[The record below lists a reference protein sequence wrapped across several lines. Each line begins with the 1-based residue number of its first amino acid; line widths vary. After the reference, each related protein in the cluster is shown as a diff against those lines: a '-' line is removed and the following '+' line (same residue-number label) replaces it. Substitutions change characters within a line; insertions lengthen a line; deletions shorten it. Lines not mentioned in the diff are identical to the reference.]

1 MSSKWRPT
9 LQQVFALSL
18 LGLLLALGG
27 LLWLGFN
34 GSKRNILRSS
44 ENYRELA
51 ARFISSRV
59 TDYLNQAPDAVADF
73 EQKAQYGLINF
84 KDTTSVQQTLLSL
97 LLANE
102 NLSEATFTYANT
114 IGPPNLGAAKIDPA
128 SVGQVAIVRAPR
140 RGGFIRRLTWYDNG
154 KYVTANDELLPD
166 SPARPLHSYVVPDP
180 SQHLTFQ
187 TAYHDDYGALI
198 ITDLHWAQ
206 LDLNLPEDKRR
217 VEVSVQ
223 KTVEDKPGHFVG
235 VLRVGLLAAKID
247 QAVHQHITGPGQ
259 PDDHLIFLCDQD
271 GRLITGFP
279 GHEQV
284 TLSGNDDLRV
294 PTDGIPEPVVRALKE
309 PALAKVD
316 SEHPNASTMFTLNH
330 KAYLCSFHYLPMTQ
344 DWIVGIVVPR
354 DFYLGDMIRASWK
367 IFWSALAVVA
377 AIVAAGTVILRLV
390 LRAQSLVLQET
401 ARMNRFEFAPS
412 RHESPIRDVQE
423 VLGGLEKAKTAVRA
437 MSKYVPVKLVRQL
450 YHDGQE
456 PVLGAAPA
464 ELSVLFT
471 DIRDF
476 TTFAEQ
482 MPPDQL
488 AEVLGR
494 YLQVMATVIQGEKG
508 TIDKY
513 IGDAVMVFWNAPDPV
528 EHHETLAC
536 RTALRCCDALQRL
549 YAMPDWGDAPRFET
563 RFGLHRCQASVGH
576 FGSPERFNYTA
587 IGDGINL
594 TSRLEAL
601 NKYYGTTIIASETIH
616 AVAKEE
622 FEFRLLDRVSVKG
635 KMQGI
640 TIYELR
646 GARTSG
652 QSRSVLVEQYEAA
665 FDLYQLGDFAGAATL
680 LTAQPGDDPPSD
692 VLLAR
697 CRAYAAKPP
706 PDWNGVYG
714 FTSK

>member
-1 MSSKWRPT
+1 MAHKWRPT

-18 LGLLLALGG
+18 LGLLLALAS

-34 GSKRNILRSS
+34 GSKNTILRSS

-51 ARFISSRV
+51 TRFISSRV
-59 TDYLNQAPDAVADF
+59 TDYMNQAPDAVADF
-73 EQKAQYGLINF
+73 ERKAQYGLIDF
-84 KDTTSVQQTLLSL
+84 KNTASVQQALLSL

-102 NLSEATFTYANT
+102 NLSEAALTYGNT
-114 IGPPNLGAAKIDPA
+114 IGPANQGAAQINTA
-128 SVGQVAIVRAPR
+128 SVGQIAIVRAPR
-140 RGGFIRRLTWYDNG
+140 RGGFIRRFTWYENG
-154 KYVTANDELLPD
+154 KFMAANDVLMPG
-166 SPARPLHSYVVPDP
+166 SPARPLHSYAVPDP

-187 TAYHDDYGALI
+187 TAYHDAYGQVI
-198 ITDLHWAQ
+198 VTDLHWAQ
-206 LDLNLPEDKRR
+206 LDVNLPEEKRR

-223 KTVEDKPGHFVG
+223 KTIEDSPGHFVG

-247 QAVHQHITGPGQ
+247 EAVQQHITGPGQ
-259 PDDHLIFLCDQD
+259 PDQHLIFLCDQG

-279 GHEQV
+279 DHEHV
-284 TLSGNDDLRV
+284 TLSGDDLRI
-294 PTDGIPEPVVRALKE
+294 PTDGIPEPVARALKE
-309 PALAKVD
+309 PALARVD
-316 SEHPNASTMFTLNH
+316 EDHPNTTATFALH
-330 KAYLCSFHYLPMTQ
+330 GKIYLCSFHYLPMTQ

-354 DFYLGDMIRASWK
+354 NFYLGDIVRASWE
-367 IFWSALAVVA
+367 IFWAGVA
-377 AIVAAGTVILRLV
+377 MVGAIVIAGIVVLRLV
-390 LRAQSLVLQET
+390 LRAQSLVLLES
-401 ARMNRFEFAPS
+401 ARMNRFEFSPS
-412 RHESPIRDVQE
+412 RHASPLRDVQD
-423 VLGGLEKAKTAVRA
+423 VLGSLERAKTAMRA
-437 MSKYVPVKLVRQL
+437 MSKYVPVDLVRRL
-450 YHDGQE
+450 YHDGEE
-456 PVLGAAPA
+456 PTLGARPA

-476 TTFAEQ
+476 TSFAEQ

-513 IGDAVMVFWNAPDPV
+513 IGDAVMVFWNAPELVDQ
-528 EHHETLAC
+528 HELLAC
-536 RTALRCCDALQRL
+536 RTALRCCDALQKL
-549 YAMPDWGDAPRFET
+549 YAMADWGDAPRFET

-601 NKYYGTTIIASETIH
+601 NKHYGTTIIASETIE
-616 AVAKEE
+616 AAARDE
-622 FEFRLLDRVSVKG
+622 FDFRLLDRVAVKG

-640 TIYELR
+640 TIYELL
-646 GARTSG
+646 GARIAG
-652 QSRSVLVEQYEAA
+652 QSRPRTIELYEES
-665 FDLYQLGDFAGAATL
+665 FVLYQQGNFADAIPL
-680 LTAQPGDDPPSD
+680 LEEQPDDAPST

-697 CRAYAAKPP
+697 CREFLAQPP
-706 PDWNGVYG
+706 ASWTGVYG

>member
-1 MSSKWRPT
+1 MGMKWRPT
-9 LQQVFALSL
+9 LRQVFAVSL
-18 LGLLLALGG
+18 LGLMLALSA

-34 GSKRNILRSS
+34 GSKRTILRSS
-44 ENYRELA
+44 ENYRDLA

-59 TDYLNQAPDAVADF
+59 TAYLNQAPEAVDDF
-73 EQKAQYGLINF
+73 ERKGQYGLIDF
-84 KDTTSVQQTLLSL
+84 KSPASVQQALLSL

-102 NLSEATFTYANT
+102 NLSEATLTYANT
-114 IGPPNLGAAKIDPA
+114 VGPAKDGAAPIDPM
-128 SVGQVAIVRAPR
+128 SVGQIAIVRAPK
-140 RGGFIRRLTWYDNG
+140 RGGFLRRFTWYENG
-154 KYVTANDELLPD
+154 KFMAANDLLAPD
-166 SPARPLHSYVVPDP
+166 SPPKPIHSYAVPDP

-187 TAYHDDYGALI
+187 TAYHDSYGQI
-198 ITDLHWAQ
+198 ITTDLHWAQ
-206 LDLNLPEDKRR
+206 LDVNLPEEKRR

-247 QAVHQHITGPGQ
+247 EAVQQHITGPGE
-259 PDDHLIFLCDQD
+259 PDQHLIFLCDQQ

-279 GHEQV
+279 EHEHV
-284 TLSGNDDLRV
+284 TLTGDDLRI
-294 PTDGIPEPVVRALKE
+294 PADGIPGPVVRALKE
-309 PALAKVD
+309 PALAQVD
-316 SEHPNASTMFTLNH
+316 ETHPNAATMFTIDR
-330 KAYLCSFHYLPMTQ
+330 KVYLCSFHYLPMTQ

-354 DFYLGDMIRASWK
+354 NFYLGDMIHATWQ
-367 IFWSALAVVA
+367 IFWAGLAMVSAIVVA
-377 AIVAAGTVILRLV
+377 GIMV
-390 LRAQSLVLQET
+390 LRFVLHAQSLVLQET
-401 ARMNRFEFAPS
+401 SRMNRFEFAPS
-412 RHESPIRDVQE
+412 RHESPLGDFQE
-423 VLGGLEKAKTAVRA
+423 VLGGLERAKTAVRA
-437 MSKYVPVKLVRQL
+437 MSKYVPVNLVRQL
-450 YHDGQE
+450 YRDGEE
-456 PVLGAAPA
+456 PRLGASPA

-513 IGDAVMVFWNAPDPV
+513 IGDAVMVFWNAPEPV
-528 EHHETLAC
+528 EDHERLVC
-536 RTALRCCDALQRL
+536 RTALRCSEALQKL
-549 YAMPDWGDAPRFET
+549 YAMPEWGDAPRFET

-601 NKYYGTTIIASETIH
+601 NKYYGTTIIASETIYE
-616 AVAKEE
+616 AAKED
-622 FEFRLLDRVSVKG
+622 FNFRLLDRVAVKG

-640 TIYELR
+640 TIYELLSAR
-646 GARTSG
+646 EAGQPRPSEMDRYEEAFAFYQQGA
-652 QSRSVLVEQYEAA
+652 
-665 FDLYQLGDFAGAATL
+665 FARAIPL
-680 LTAQPGDDPPSD
+680 LETQPNDPPS
-692 VLLAR
+692 VMLLAR
-697 CRAYAAKPP
+697 CRGFLAQP
-706 PDWNGVYG
+706 PDAWDGVYG